1 MAVAPP
7 RKRLSADE
15 ALDLL
20 ERADLMDL
28 GRRADAMCRR
38 LHPGRVRTYAVDRNI
53 NFTNICACRCRFC
66 AFWRPAEAPD
76 AYILDDDAIADKIR
90 EAVALGATH
99 ILMQG
104 GVHGGLGL
112 GFYEAL
118 LRGIRRSPQAT
129 RRGERFAVRIHSFS
143 PPEIVALA
151 AREGLAVRET
161 LERLRSAGLD
171 SLPGGGAEILVDR
184 VRRLI
189 SPRKCTADEWIA
201 CMRTAQTL
209 GMPTTATMVFGHVET
224 AEERVEHLR
233 RLRDLQDETGRHGRL
248 DVASGF
254 TAFIAWPFQAPNTD
268 LERSG
273 ALGPGWQPVT
283 GAEYLRMVAVA
294 RLFLDNVPN
303 VQASWVTMGPKIG
316 QAALVF
322 GANDLGSTMIEENVV
337 AAAGCVHRATP
348 EGLERLIRSAGFEPL
363 QRDCYYRMAG
373 D

>member
-7 RKRLSADE
+7 QKRLSAAE

-28 GRRADAMCRR
+28 GRRADALCRR

-66 AFWRPAEAPD
+66 AFWRSAEAPD
-76 AYILDDDAIADKIR
+76 AYVLDDEAIAEKIR

-104 GVHGGLGL
+104 GVHGGLGI

-118 LRGIRRSPQAT
+118 LRGIRR
-129 RRGERFAVRIHSFS
+129 RFAVRLHSFS

-151 AREGLAVRET
+151 AREGLSVREV

-201 CMRTAQTL
+201 CMRTAQGL

-233 RLRDLQDETGRHGRL
+233 RLRDLQDETG
-248 DVASGF
+248 GF

-273 ALGPGWQPVT
+273 ALGPDWQPVT
-283 GAEYLRMVAVA
+283 GAEYLRMVSVA
-294 RLFLDNVPN
+294 RLFLDNIAN

-316 QAALVF
+316 QTALEF

-337 AAAGCVHRATP
+337 AAAGCVHRASPWRSRATP
-348 EGLERLIRSAGFEPL
+348 AGLERLIRSAGFEPRR
-363 QRDCYYRMAG
+363 RDCYYRKVG